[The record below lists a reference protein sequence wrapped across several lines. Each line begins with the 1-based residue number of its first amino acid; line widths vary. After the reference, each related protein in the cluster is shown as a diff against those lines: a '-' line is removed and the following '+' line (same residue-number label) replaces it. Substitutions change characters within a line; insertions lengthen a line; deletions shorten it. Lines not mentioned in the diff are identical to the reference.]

1 MYCIHVCLCTSI
13 VCTERAFTGEDIR
26 PAQYTTSDSV
36 ANGAHELVP
45 ESHHSIVTP
54 AIVLPHIPIS
64 LTVIATETLNGR
76 NNYAAIML
84 LYLAFRF
91 CHHSSLRH
99 SESSS
104 SKCGNPSH
112 SSSKD
117 LFHSLIYSSGQLCY
131 ALLFKITLSMVTAEK
146 CYTYSYRAVV

>member
-1 MYCIHVCLCTSI
+1 MTALVLTGQTCT
-13 VCTERAFTGEDIR
+13 AFTCAYVQALY
-26 PAQYTTSDSV
+26 AQREHSLARTSDLLNTTSDSV

-45 ESHHSIVTP
+45 ESHHSIVAV
-54 AIVLPHIPIS
+54 AIVHPHIPLS
-64 LTVIATETLNGR
+64 LFVIATETLNGR

-104 SKCGNPSH
+104 SKCGNLSH
-112 SSSKD
+112 SSKD
-117 LFHSLIYSSGQLCY
+117 LFHSLICSSDVPTFEQ
-131 ALLFKITLSMVTAEK
+131 
-146 CYTYSYRAVV
+146 

>member
-1 MYCIHVCLCTSI
+1 MNTLHVHENQSPLLMVTALFLTRHTCT
-13 VCTERAFTGEDIR
+13 AFTCVYVQALYAQRELSLVIR

-84 LYLAFRF
+84 FIFGIQILPSFLVEAFR
-91 CHHSSLRH
+91 
-99 SESSS
+99 
-104 SKCGNPSH
+104 K
-112 SSSKD
+112 
-117 LFHSLIYSSGQLCY
+117 LFQQVW
-131 ALLFKITLSMVTAEK
+131 KPIT
-146 CYTYSYRAVV
+146 

>member
-1 MYCIHVCLCTSI
+1 MNTLHMHENQSPLLMVTALFLTRQTCT
-13 VCTERAFTGEDIR
+13 AFTCVYVQALYAQRELSLVIR

-84 LYLAFRF
+84 FIFGIQILPSFLIEAFR
-91 CHHSSLRH
+91 
-99 SESSS
+99 
-104 SKCGNPSH
+104 K
-112 SSSKD
+112 
-117 LFHSLIYSSGQLCY
+117 LFQQVWEP
-131 ALLFKITLSMVTAEK
+131 IT
-146 CYTYSYRAVV
+146 

>member
-1 MYCIHVCLCTSI
+1 MNTLHVHENQSPLLMVTALFLTRQTCT
-13 VCTERAFTGEDIR
+13 AFTCVYVQALYAQREHSLVIR

-76 NNYAAIML
+76 NNYAAIMFGIQIL
-84 LYLAFRF
+84 PSFLIEAFR
-91 CHHSSLRH
+91 
-99 SESSS
+99 
-104 SKCGNPSH
+104 K
-112 SSSKD
+112 
-117 LFHSLIYSSGQLCY
+117 LFQQVWE
-131 ALLFKITLSMVTAEK
+131 AIT
-146 CYTYSYRAVV
+146 